1 MRAVTQAS
9 NPAADRPPAVG
20 RLWPYTVLPAVLLN
34 LGGALV
40 YVLYYALSSVHP
52 DLVAGIS
59 ATEMSL
65 SLYAMVVVV
74 EWSLAIAVTAGL
86 HRSGRPLRSLLAP
99 GGSLLRF
106 RLVPAVLVFL
116 GLNLLFGVYVATYQ
130 VFFGGWP
137 KLTGAPPWERLALL
151 GILPVTAAYC
161 EELVWRG
168 RVLTGELAR
177 GRPVR
182 PAIVIGAIW
191 FSLIHGVFLPDK
203 LAVTFVWGLIAGA
216 YYLRERNLIPLMAA
230 HLVTD
235 LWSVALSAL

>member
-1 MRAVTQAS
+1 MRDVMQAS
-9 NPAADRPPAVG
+9 RPAAGRHPGAG

-34 LGGALV
+34 LAA
-40 YVLYYALSSVHP
+40 VLFFVPYYALRSVRP

-59 ATEMSL
+59 ATQVNL
-65 SLYAMVVVV
+65 SVYAMLVVA
-74 EWSLAIAVTAGL
+74 EWSLAIAVMAGL
-86 HRSGRPLRSLLAP
+86 RRSGRSLRSLLAP
-99 GGSLLRF
+99 DGSLLRF

-116 GLNLLFGVYVATYQ
+116 GLNLLFGLYVATYQ

-168 RVLTGELAR
+168 RILTGELAR
-177 GRPVR
+177 GRRVR
-182 PAIVIGAIW
+182 PAIVVGAIW

-203 LAVTFVWGLIAGA
+203 LLVTFVWGLIAGA
-216 YYLRERNLIPLMAA
+216 YYLRERNLLPLMAT

-235 LWSVALSAL
+235 LWSFALSAL